1 MRTQMILAAAALAGA
16 ALLAPSGHAVEQSGY
31 SVADL
36 LRPCIEGDSNAR
48 WGEAAETECEQYIR
62 GFTDLYLLLTDGG
75 KVAGTCLPA
84 TGNRADEIRWS
95 FIRWAHRNFDE
106 RHMPA
111 VDGLLAVVRLE
122 FKCP

>member
-1 MRTQMILAAAALAGA
+1 MILAAAALAGA
-16 ALLAPSGHAVEQSGY
+16 ALLAPPGHAAEQSGY

-36 LRPCIEGDSNAR
+36 LEPCIEGDNDAR
-48 WGEAAETECEQYIR
+48 WGAAAEAECEQYIR
-62 GFTDLYLLLTDGG
+62 GFTDVYLLLTDGG
-75 KVAGTCLPA
+75 KDDDVCLPA

-95 FIRWAHRNFDE
+95 FMRWAHRHFDE

-111 VDGLLAVVRLE
+111 VDGLLAVVRSE